1 MPGLRTWPGRRRP
14 LQVNAVPLLMIVIV
28 VAALVAAFEFAA
40 LRWGY
45 DSRDN
50 FRFTRR

>member
-1 MPGLRTWPGRRRP
+1 MS
-14 LQVNAVPLLMIVIV
+14 LLLIVFV
-28 VAALVAAFEFAA
+28 VAAVVAAFEFAA

-45 DSRDN
+45 DSRDS